1 MNDHQVFDFLK
12 SETFIADPLRESM
25 DRDYLA
31 DETSLVQKLLAAA
44 RLDPAAAKRVDE
56 RARIETHGAGPLMS
70 HRRRVTFDE

>member
-1 MNDHQVFDFLK
+1 MNDHEVYDFLK

-44 RLDPAAAKRVDE
+44 RLDPGAAKHVDE
-56 RARIETHGAGPLMS
+56 RARSLVSSVRA
-70 HRRRVTFDE
+70 RRA